1 MYMVIQ
7 EEEVFEIV
15 DFTSASEWEVFTS
28 KLEEILLSRQLS
40 LKDKEEVASFV
51 HLNGDWKSFSEDVNF
66 AGNLHNY
73 VMLFKKDNFFKLFQA
88 ILSY

>member
-1 MYMVIQ
+1 MNINFGFSVVIQ

-40 LKDKEEVASFV
+40 LKDKEEIAFFR
-51 HLNGDWKSFSEDVNF
+51 HLNGDWKSFSEDISL
-66 AGNLHNY
+66 AGDY
-73 VMLFKKDNFFKLFQA
+73 
-88 ILSY
+88 